1 MEKPHLKPKK
11 RKIERVALLLRSDMA
26 FDRAIARGVGDYIRN
41 HKGWII
47 LMDPL
52 MEVTLEGLRHWNPD
66 GILTSINLPSINE
79 VLSLEG
85 VPTVGFGTCE
95 KEAPGNLGI
104 PVVASDQEEIGR
116 MAARHFKN
124 RGFKNFAFCGGDE
137 TASWSAQRLAGFTEV
152 LAEAGYTPAVFQ
164 PNFKGPIRMPEAVK
178 AVGSWLRELPKPT
191 GVFVFFDGWARWVLD
206 ACVLENLKVP
216 QEVSV
221 LGVDNDRWLCELA
234 QPRLSSIDPNVTA
247 AGYLA
252 AEMLD
257 NLLKDQITPPKIKL
271 VPPAGVVERDSA
283 SYMDFKEPLVAVAV
297 RYIRDHACD
306 PITTSDVL
314 KVTGM
319 SNSTAYRKFLK
330 ELGHPIQAE
339 IQRVQIERVKTLLT
353 TTNLK
358 VTVIATQAGFSNIRY
373 LTKVFRDVTDQTPTE
388 YRRSSST
395 PDVVRG

>member
-1 MEKPHLKPKK
+1 MK

-66 GILTSINLPSINE
+66 GILTSIHLSSIAD
-79 VLSLEG
+79 VLSLSG
-85 VPTVGFGTCE
+85 VPTVGFGTYE
-95 KEAPGNLGI
+95 EARADQLPI
-104 PVVASDQEEIGR
+104 PMVASDQEEIGR
-116 MAARHFKN
+116 MAARHFLH
-124 RGFKNFAFCGGDE
+124 RGLKNFAFCGGDE
-137 TASWSAQRLAGFTEV
+137 RAFWCQQRLAGFEEV
-152 LAEAGYTPAVFQ
+152 LREEGYEVDVFKPDFQ
-164 PNFKGPIRMPEAVK
+164 GPIRMPEAVK
-178 AVGSWLRELPKPT
+178 AVGAWLRGMPRPT

-206 ACVLENLKVP
+206 ACVLEGLKVP
-216 QEVSV
+216 QEISV

-234 QPRLSSIDPNVTA
+234 QPRLSSIDPNVKT

-257 NLLKDQITPPKIKL
+257 GLLKNQLEPPKVKL
-271 VPPAGVVERDSA
+271 VAPSEVVERDSA
-283 SYMDFKEPLVAVAV
+283 SFMAFKDPLVAVAI

-306 PITTSDVL
+306 PITTADVL

-319 SNSTAYRKFLK
+319 SNSTAYRKFMK
-330 ELGHPIQAE
+330 EFGRPIHAE
-339 IQRVQIERVKTLLT
+339 IQRTQMERVKKLLT

-373 LTKVFRDVTDQTPTE
+373 LTKVFRDATGQTPTE
-388 YRRSSST
+388 YRRSSSS
-395 PDVVRG
+395 PHIADN